1 MSRFQ
6 GYSDRDDYNIPSRQD
21 LNPEYNPSQTANY
34 HSPSQA
40 NYYPPP
46 SDAFQPSTTTFAST
60 ANSYTPVT
68 AQQYPHTYNDMNHN
82 EDRVGPLWSEKP
94 GTSSGG
100 GKKKWLIIGGVLA
113 LVIIAVGV
121 GVGVAVSHKSSSS
134 GSKSSTGTSTG
145 TSSDTKD
152 WVMSVN
158 NVVKYNPKDLS
169 QFETDSRLHKSL
181 YGMAYTPIG
190 AILPDC
196 GATFDGVLEDVMLM
210 SQLTTRIRLYGT
222 DCNVT
227 DLVLDAIQQ
236 TKTDLSVYVGIYIN
250 DDDTVYARQ
259 RDAVQRILQT
269 YDINHVLG
277 VTVGNEFILNNM
289 TAANSNDPTSSV
301 GVAAAEF
308 LVAKIQDV
316 RSMISG
322 LSLSKTIPV
331 GNGDA
336 GSYTNVQLLSA
347 VDYFMSN
354 IHPWF
359 GGLAVDQAAGWTWQ
373 FFQDNNVALAAQTPN
388 NPELI
393 IAEIGWPS
401 QSSDAAHATDGPS
414 SADIPTLQTFMDS
427 WICQANTNQTKY
439 FWFENMDQP
448 WKDALYGGVE
458 GWWGLFSSTKQLK
471 NVTIPDCAAP

>member
-6 GYSDRDDYNIPSRQD
+6 PYSDRDDYNIPSRQD
-21 LNPEYNPSQTANY
+21 LNPEYNPTQPANSY
-34 HSPSQA
+34 QQA
-40 NYYPPP
+40 NYYPP
-46 SDAFQPSTTTFAST
+46 SSEGFNPSTNSFASN
-60 ANSYTPVT
+60 ANSYTPVA
-68 AQQYPHTYNDMNHN
+68 AQQYPHTYNDMNHQD
-82 EDRVGPLWSEKP
+82 DRVGPLWSEKP
-94 GTSSGG
+94 GASSGSS
-100 GKKKWLIIGGVLA
+100 KKKWLIIGGIAA

-121 GVGVAVSHKSSSS
+121 GVGVAVSHKSS
-134 GSKSSTGTSTG
+134 GSKSSSSSSSGTSTG

-169 QFETDSRLHKSL
+169 QFELDPRLHKSL

-196 GATFDGVLEDVMLM
+196 GATFEGVLEDVMLM
-210 SQLTTRIRLYGT
+210 SQLTTRVRLYGT

-236 TKTDLSVYVGIYIN
+236 TKTDLSVYMGIYIN
-250 DDDTVYARQ
+250 NDDTVYTRQ

-269 YDINHVLG
+269 YDINHILG
-277 VTVGNEFILNNM
+277 LTVGNEFILNNM
-289 TAANSNDPTSSV
+289 TAASANDPTGTV

-316 RSMISG
+316 RSMLSG

-336 GSYTNVQLLSA
+336 GAYTNTQLLSA

-359 GGLAVDQAAGWTWQ
+359 GSVPVDQAAGWTWQ
-373 FFQDNNVALAAQTPN
+373 FLEDNNVPMAAQTTN
-388 NPELI
+388 KPELI

-401 QSSDAAHATDGPS
+401 KSSDAKSATNGPS
-414 SADIPTLQTFMDS
+414 AADIPTMQTFMDS

>member
-6 GYSDRDDYNIPSRQD
+6 PYSDRDDYNIPSRQD

-34 HSPSQA
+34 HSSSQQ
-40 NYYPPP
+40 YPP
-46 SDAFQPSTTTFAST
+46 SSEAFVPSTNSFTSN

-68 AQQYPHTYNDMNHN
+68 AQQYPHSYNDMNAQ
-82 EDRVGPLWSEKP
+82 DRVGPLWSEKP
-94 GTSSGG
+94 GASSGSS
-100 GKKKWLIIGGVLA
+100 KKKWLIIGGIAAVI
-113 LVIIAVGV
+113 IIAVGV
-121 GVGVAVSHKSSSS
+121 GVGVAVSHKSS
-134 GSKSSTGTSTG
+134 GSKSSSSGTSTG
-145 TSSDTKD
+145 SSTDTKD
-152 WVMSVN
+152 WVMSIN

-169 QFETDSRLHKSL
+169 QFETDSRLHKSM

-210 SQLTTRIRLYGT
+210 SQLTTRVRLYGT

-236 TKTDLSVYVGIYIN
+236 TKTDLSVYIGIYIDN
-250 DDDTVYARQ
+250 DDTVYTRQ
-259 RDAVQRILQT
+259 RDAVQRILKT
-269 YDINHVLG
+269 YDVNHVLG

-289 TAANSNDPTSSV
+289 TAAGATDPTGTV
-301 GVAAAEF
+301 GVSAAEF

-322 LSLSKTIPV
+322 LGLSKTIPV

-336 GSYTNVQLLSA
+336 GAYTNVQLLSA

-359 GGLAVDQAAGWTWQ
+359 GNLAVDQAAGWTWQ
-373 FFQDNNVALAAQTPN
+373 FFEDNNVAMAAQTTN

-401 QSSDAAHATDGPS
+401 KSSDAAHATNGPS
-414 SADIPTLQTFMDS
+414 AADIPTLQTFMDS

>member
-1 MSRFQ
+1 
-6 GYSDRDDYNIPSRQD
+6 
-21 LNPEYNPSQTANY
+21 
-34 HSPSQA
+34 
-40 NYYPPP
+40 
-46 SDAFQPSTTTFAST
+46 
-60 ANSYTPVT
+60 
-68 AQQYPHTYNDMNHN
+68 
-82 EDRVGPLWSEKP
+82 
-94 GTSSGG
+94 
-100 GKKKWLIIGGVLA
+100 
-113 LVIIAVGV
+113 
-121 GVGVAVSHKSSSS
+121 
-134 GSKSSTGTSTG
+134 
-145 TSSDTKD
+145 
-152 WVMSVN
+152 MSVN
-158 NVVKYNPKDLS
+158 NVVKYNPKDPS

-181 YGMAYTPIG
+181 YGMAYEPIG
-190 AILPDC
+190 AIMPDC

-210 SQLTTRIRLYGT
+210 SQLTTRVRLYGT

-236 TKTDLSVYVGIYIN
+236 TKTNLSVYIGIYIDN
-250 DDDTVYARQ
+250 DDTVYTRQ
-259 RDAVQRILQT
+259 RDAVQRILKT

-277 VTVGNEFILNNM
+277 VTVGNEFILDNM
-289 TAANSNDPTSSV
+289 TAASATDPTGTV
-301 GVAAAEF
+301 GVSAAEF

-322 LSLSKTIPV
+322 LGLSKTIPV

-336 GSYTNVQLLSA
+336 GAYTNVQLLSA

-359 GGLAVDQAAGWTWQ
+359 GNLAVDQAAGWTWQ
-373 FFQDNNVALAAQTPN
+373 FFQDNNVAMAAQTTN

-401 QSSDAAHATDGPS
+401 KSSDTAHATDGPS
-414 SADIPTLQTFMDS
+414 AADIPTFQTFIDS